1 MSNRDPM
8 YALLEYRNTPIDG
21 LDGYAPAQLLNGRL
35 LRSRVPTPITLLK
48 PHIVPPMYDNI
59 VARQKQQQKHFN
71 ARARPT
77 PLSKLPTNQEVV
89 FRAKTNSWKTGH
101 VATSAHAPRSY
112 VIKNEQS
119 EYRRN
124 RKDIRP
130 IPAPTPRNPT
140 QRARAASQPMRARH
154 VTAALT
160 RKALSHIMLSQPTTT
175 RSGGYPAHQSV
186 LTCHSELLIVLQH
199 VVNLW

>member
-1 MSNRDPM
+1 M

-35 LRSRVPTPITLLK
+35 LRSRMPTPITLLK
-48 PHIVPPMYDNI
+48 PHIVPPMHDNL

-71 ARARPT
+71 TRARPT

-101 VATSAHAPRSY
+101 VAKSAHAPRSY
-112 VIKNEQS
+112 VIKNEQG

-130 IPAPTPRNPT
+130 IPAPTPPAPQPAT
-140 QRARAASQPMRARH
+140 ASAPRH
-154 VTAALT
+154 SRSQSKRYRT
-160 RKALSHIMLSQPTTT
+160 IMLSQPTTT
-175 RSGGYPAHQSV
+175 RSGRVSSPPKRLDLS
-186 LTCHSELLIVLQH
+186 
-199 VVNLW
+199 